1 MFELLWLNLASVC
14 DRNKFTGNF
23 HFKGHFSLSLI
34 QILCPVFYSRNIVI
48 NGNLLFEKNLDVSG
62 RDGVSV
68 VSKISYVRLSNILL
82 LKCSIF
88 TLNAL

>member
-1 MFELLWLNLASVC
+1 M
-14 DRNKFTGNF
+14 
-23 HFKGHFSLSLI
+23 
-34 QILCPVFYSRNIVI
+34 FYSRNIVI